1 MHELLAADDVDLV
14 LNLTI
19 PEAHAEVAAAALES
33 GKHVYGENR
42 FALNLAQAR
51 AVLARVDSL
60 RVGCTP
66 DTVLGTG
73 TQTARKALA
82 DGLIRTPT
90 AANATF
96 TSPGHE
102 SWHPDPEF
110 YYRPGGGP
118 LFDMGPY
125 YFTALVHLLG
135 PVERVVPAAGRSRAT
150 RTIGSRARVG
160 GEFGLE
166 DVRATRPGAPGPRR
180 RRGGTPPGGVTTP
193 GPHAIAPPRALGCGS
208 WRSPGSGRDHAPQGA
223 LLRTSLP
230 EPPFPPQSR
239 QRVRHF
245 GVAVILRYTR
255 GRCSPFWVTI
265 ADLSA

>member
-1 MHELLAADDVDLV
+1 MHELPAADDVDLV

-33 GKHVYGENR
+33 GKHVYGEKR

-51 AVLARVDSL
+51 AVLARADSL

-102 SWHPDPEF
+102 SWHPDPKF

-135 PVERVVPAAGRSRAT
+135 PVERVVPAAGRSAP
-150 RTIGSRARVG
+150 RARS
-160 GEFGLE
+160 
-166 DVRATRPGAPGPRR
+166 VRAPASAASSVSRTCEPPAPVP
-180 RRGGTPPGGVTTP
+180 
-193 GPHAIAPPRALGCGS
+193 
-208 WRSPGSGRDHAPQGA
+208 RDHVAAGA
-223 LLRTSLP
+223 VP
-230 EPPFPPQSR
+230 
-239 QRVRHF
+239 
-245 GVAVILRYTR
+245 
-255 GRCSPFWVTI
+255 
-265 ADLSA
+265 LSAA